1 MEERIKHI
9 RLYDVPDDIYKM
21 LLAEQSRIKLANN
34 IGQFSL
40 ESTIYK
46 LLREK
51 CKETNNKKS

>member
-1 MEERIKHI
+1 MSKEVKHI
-9 RLYDVPDDIYKM
+9 RLTDVPDDIYNM
-21 LLAEQSRIKLANN
+21 LLHEQSKVKLANN